1 MSIVLITKNH
11 APPIGN
17 CASEAAFLGDG
28 VGQITPVRPTAQ
40 AVEVKA
46 AEILAAAGESI
57 LTLQGLVTL
66 GSLGGWARQEGP

>member
-1 MSIVLITKNH
+1 MSIVLITKAH

-17 CASEAAFLGDG
+17 CALEAAFLGDG
-28 VGQITPVRPTAQ
+28 VGQITPVRATAH

-66 GSLGGWARQEGP
+66 GSLGGWARQESP